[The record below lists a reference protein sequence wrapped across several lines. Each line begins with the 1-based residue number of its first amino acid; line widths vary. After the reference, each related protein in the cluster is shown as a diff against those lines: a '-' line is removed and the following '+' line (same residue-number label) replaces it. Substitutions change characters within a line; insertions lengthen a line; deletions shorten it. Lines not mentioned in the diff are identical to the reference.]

1 MQPLQLQQPDRKYE
15 TALWVTLIKS
25 FTILIDERW
34 NIEKQQ
40 MHVSNEEMS
49 KHPYMWINNTTPWN
63 LIINAVSVFSAL
75 TPLSEVLYISISANI
90 IKLF

>member
-1 MQPLQLQQPDRKYE
+1 MQPLQPQQPDRKYE
-15 TALWVTLIKS
+15 TALSVTLIKS

-40 MHVSNEEMS
+40 MHVSNEEII
-49 KHPYMWINNTTPWN
+49 KHPYMWINNVKLYN

-75 TPLSEVLYISISANI
+75 NPLSEVLYISISANI
-90 IKLF
+90 IKTF